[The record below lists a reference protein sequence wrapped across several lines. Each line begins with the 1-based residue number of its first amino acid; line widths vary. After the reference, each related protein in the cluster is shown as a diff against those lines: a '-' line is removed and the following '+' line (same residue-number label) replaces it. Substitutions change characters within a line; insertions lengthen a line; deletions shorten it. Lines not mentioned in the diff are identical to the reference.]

1 MFSSSV
7 RLPAPTR
14 HSAQTE
20 IQHRPDTPIS
30 PLAWGTGGV
39 VRCLE
44 FLSMF
49 IISQSEII
57 RCSPEAAFAFAGDY
71 ANDPSWRHSVVS
83 MEYETSGLPAVG
95 TRTREQMR
103 SLGITAIT
111 VAEVIE
117 YSPTRTAFRTLSGP
131 VECFGSRDFC
141 EHPPGTRFTY
151 TLTLRARGMMRL
163 VEPLLG
169 ALLTRQVRADLRRLK
184 QRLESVALRE
194 HSQSTAPA

>member
-1 MFSSSV
+1 M
-7 RLPAPTR
+7 RLQNSTR
-14 HSAQTE
+14 QSAQPD
-20 IQHRPDTPIS
+20 IQRRPDAPIS
-30 PLAWGTGGV
+30 PLAWGTGSV
-39 VRCLE
+39 LRCLE
-44 FLSMF
+44 FLPMF

-57 RCSPEAAFAFAGDY
+57 KCSPEAAFAFAGDY

-83 MEYETSGLPAVG
+83 MEYETSGPPAAG

-117 YSPTRTAFRTLSGP
+117 YSPTRTAFRTVSGP
-131 VECFGSRDFC
+131 VDCFGSRDFC

-151 TLTLRARGMMRL
+151 TLTLRTRGVMRL

-194 HSQSTAPA
+194 HSRETAPA